1 MNHDA
6 ISVQMCRNAGLSDDV
21 IEVLLTRL
29 QRKLQSG
36 VDRVTAQPVED
47 SGRVIMIDGVGYTVD
62 QIRVAM
68 SRVELPEGYALAWID
83 RTYDQRVQS
92 IMAFNT
98 CAGDLDDKLDAA
110 YRATL
115 EHSPT
120 PAPDGSLRNSS
131 FT

>member
-1 MNHDA
+1 
-6 ISVQMCRNAGLSDDV
+6 MCRNAGLSDDV

-120 PAPDGSLRNSS
+120 PAPDGQKQQEVGNV
-131 FT
+131 